1 LQILLKINRTLQ
13 KGDFMPSDIFGR
25 GWAVGNERRD
35 WLEVEFLSGRQEC
48 GKHNFSMA
56 ETNR

>member
-1 LQILLKINRTLQ
+1 LKINRTLRE
-13 KGDFMPSDIFGR
+13 GGFMPSDIFGR

>member
-1 LQILLKINRTLQ
+1 LKINRNPSNQGL
-13 KGDFMPSDIFGR
+13 PSDIFGR

>member
-1 LQILLKINRTLQ
+1 LQILLKINRNPSNQGL
-13 KGDFMPSDIFGR
+13 PSDIFGR

>member
-13 KGDFMPSDIFGR
+13 KRDYAERYFFGR